1 MRLSSTH
8 SAEPLAQLLDE
19 YVSYLHETNPTIAGL
34 DGIHEYDD
42 LLEDPSKE
50 SIEAQIRE
58 LGGWSRRLEGILSST
73 LTSREKRERKVLA
86 DNIDARLFQ
95 LEQIRPWQSNPLH
108 YAETLATSLSSQ
120 VLFNYAPVSDR
131 ARRLVSKLRQVPRF
145 LDAAQENISD
155 PPGLFVRVGL
165 ESLEGVLLFVERDL
179 PKVFRNLDDMH
190 ILGDLADAST
200 LASNALR
207 NYLVHLRDTVAPRSR
222 ASFRLGADR
231 FSTKLRLEEGIET
244 SAQHLLE
251 IASAELQEK
260 KDEFQ
265 SVASELAGGSAK
277 AWETL
282 KGRHPGADELLAVA
296 EGQLNTLLTF
306 IRRKRLMKVPEH
318 PLPIV
323 APTPDFYRWTF
334 ASLWSAGP
342 YESKSLP
349 AYYYVTN
356 VDPSWAAE
364 KQEQH
369 LRDLNHAS
377 LWSISMH
384 EVFPGHFL
392 HAEHLRLLENPLRK
406 SNLFAPVSVTEG
418 WAHYCEQMMLEEGF
432 ERGNK
437 EIRLGQLSES
447 LLRLA
452 RTVVGI
458 RLHTGDLSVEQGVR
472 FFREEAFLEEG
483 TARQEAERGTF
494 NPSYVMY
501 SIGKQMLNKLRADY
515 KSMMGDKFSL
525 GAFHNQFLSQGVL
538 PFWLHRELML
548 GDTGTLIE

>member
-418 WAHYCEQMMLEEGF
+418 WAHYCDQMMLEEGF
-432 ERGNK
+432 ERGNT
-437 EIRLGQLSES
+437 EIRLGQLSVS

-458 RLHTGDLSVEQGVR
+458 RLHTEDLSVEQGVR

-501 SIGKQMLNKLRADY
+501 SIGKQMLNTLRADY